1 MSSNSGSSISTSQ
14 ERGSWGRGFPLK
26 CQCGLDV
33 VIYPS
38 ASQSNPGRP
47 FFRCPTK
54 KTVSK
59 IESVFRFWLSLLIFK
74 KKILQDHLFKWV
86 EDGVYEEV
94 VDSLP
99 KFSIIENAIH
109 NAKSEAAVEIQ
120 DVQAMIKE
128 LKEEALWSKR
138 KIKKMLLLTK
148 FCLLLLV
155 FFAIGITVSLVMFC
169 HSKKKT
175 ASSWVLDAQS
185 FR

>member
-54 KTVSK
+54 KT
-59 IESVFRFWLSLLIFK
+59 
-74 KKILQDHLFKWV
+74 DHLFKWV

-120 DVQAMIKE
+120 DLQAMIKE

-138 KIKKMLLLTK
+138 KIKKC
-148 FCLLLLV
+148 FCSPSFVYCFL
-155 FFAIGITVSLVMFC
+155 FFSPLALPFLS
-169 HSKKKT
+169 
-175 ASSWVLDAQS
+175 
-185 FR
+185 

>member
-1 MSSNSGSSISTSQ
+1 M
-14 ERGSWGRGFPLK
+14 
-26 CQCGLDV
+26 
-33 VIYPS
+33 
-38 ASQSNPGRP
+38 
-47 FFRCPTK
+47 
-54 KTVSK
+54 
-59 IESVFRFWLSLLIFK
+59 
-74 KKILQDHLFKWV
+74 FKWV
-86 EDGVYEEV
+86 EDGIYEEV

-120 DVQAMIKE
+120 DLQAMIKE

-169 HSKKKT
+169 HSKKKDSFFLGT
-175 ASSWVLDAQS
+175 RCTVVSLMLQALQYVFSPAIYFIVL
-185 FR
+185 

>member
-1 MSSNSGSSISTSQ
+1 M
-14 ERGSWGRGFPLK
+14 
-26 CQCGLDV
+26 
-33 VIYPS
+33 
-38 ASQSNPGRP
+38 
-47 FFRCPTK
+47 
-54 KTVSK
+54 
-59 IESVFRFWLSLLIFK
+59 
-74 KKILQDHLFKWV
+74 FKWV

-120 DVQAMIKE
+120 DLEAMIKE

-138 KIKKMLLLTK
+138 EIKKMLLLTK

-169 HSKKKT
+169 YSKKKNSFFLGT
-175 ASSWVLDAQS
+175 RCTVVSLMLQALQYVFSPAIYFIVL
-185 FR
+185 